1 MDSFEKI
8 ENKIKLS
15 AKKDVSNNRKNFL
28 AINKSQTQRSK
39 SPNIQKSSDRF
50 TFKKDDNL
58 LVKELS
64 PLPKKANCVIAKSPI
79 SKIRDYQKASYFQ
92 SKQ

>member
-28 AINKSQTQRSK
+28 AINKSQT
-39 SPNIQKSSDRF
+39 
-50 TFKKDDNL
+50 
-58 LVKELS
+58 
-64 PLPKKANCVIAKSPI
+64 
-79 SKIRDYQKASYFQ
+79 
-92 SKQ
+92 